1 MANQI
6 ARFFESQGDAATAVK
21 GVADHIRTFWSPDM
35 RKALKARIA
44 AGEAIDLSPLAK
56 DAVTRPMNVSAPPPP
71 SALEASELVRLNL
84 KRADLYRQSAYI
96 DGRWVTGETTLP
108 VYNPA
113 TGRELGVAP
122 ALGRAETLTAVAAA
136 ERALPAWRALTA
148 KARGQI
154 LRKWFELMMTH
165 QEDLARLLTAEQGK
179 PLAEARGE
187 IAYAASFLEW
197 FAEEGRR
204 AYGEIIPPHQTDRR
218 LHEAGVPPG
227 VFNIVTGP
235 PKEIGE
241 VLTEDPRIAKLTFT
255 GSTAVGKMLAARC
268 MGTVKR
274 VSLELGGNA
283 PFIVFE
289 DADIDAAVEGA
300 MISKFRNSGQTC
312 VCANRFLVHR
322 RVHEAFA
329 HKLAERAE
337 ALVIGDGLAGPTD
350 QGPLINTAAVA
361 KVARHVE
368 ALLGEGAKVLTGG
381 LPHELGG
388 TYYQP
393 TVMTGLK
400 ADNLLNREETF
411 GPLAGLITF
420 EDPSDAIRIA
430 NDTRS
435 GLAAYMYTRDLS
447 RATLVSEALDY
458 GMVGVNAGVISN
470 EIGPFGGVKE
480 SGLGREGS
488 RHGIDEYLNFKMS
501 VIARKFAPNL
511 SSLRASICERASSLF
526 GANLTSASRI
536 SGSRPRVWTT
546 PKHTTKAHLQG

>member
-1 MANQI
+1 
-6 ARFFESQGDAATAVK
+6 
-21 GVADHIRTFWSPDM
+21 
-35 RKALKARIA
+35 
-44 AGEAIDLSPLAK
+44 
-56 DAVTRPMNVSAPPPP
+56 MNVSAPSSP

-96 DGRWVTGETTLP
+96 DGRWVTGETTIS
-108 VYNPA
+108 VRNPA

-204 AYGEIIPPHQTDRR
+204 AYGEIIPPHQSDRR
-218 LHEAGVPPG
+218 LHVIRQPVGVVAAITPWNFPSAMITRKVAPALAAGCTVVLKPADLTPFSALALAVLAQEAGVPPG

-241 VLTEDPRIAKLTFT
+241 VLTEDPRIAKFTFT

-300 MISKFRNSGQTC
+300 LISKFRNSGQTC

-337 ALVIGDGLAGPTD
+337 ALVVGDGLAGPTD

-411 GPLAGLITF
+411 GPLAGLIAF

-447 RATLVSEALDY
+447 RATLASEALDY
-458 GMVGVNAGVISN
+458 GMVGVNTGVISN

-488 RHGIDEYLNFKMS
+488 RHGIDEYLNLKMS
-501 VIARKFAPNL
+501 VFA
-511 SSLRASICERASSLF
+511 
-526 GANLTSASRI
+526 
-536 SGSRPRVWTT
+536 V
-546 PKHTTKAHLQG
+546 

>member
-1 MANQI
+1 
-6 ARFFESQGDAATAVK
+6 
-21 GVADHIRTFWSPDM
+21 
-35 RKALKARIA
+35 
-44 AGEAIDLSPLAK
+44 
-56 DAVTRPMNVSAPPPP
+56 MNVSAPPPP

-218 LHEAGVPPG
+218 LHVIRQPVGVVAAITPWNFPSAMITRKVAPALAAGCTVVLKPADLTPFSALALAVLAQEAGVPPG

-241 VLTEDPRIAKLTFT
+241 VLTEDPRIAKFTFT

-329 HKLAERAE
+329 HKLVERAE

-350 QGPLINTAAVA
+350 QGPLINTTAVA

-458 GMVGVNAGVISN
+458 GMVGVNTGVISN

-501 VIARKFAPNL
+501 VIA
-511 SSLRASICERASSLF
+511 
-526 GANLTSASRI
+526 
-536 SGSRPRVWTT
+536 V
-546 PKHTTKAHLQG
+546 